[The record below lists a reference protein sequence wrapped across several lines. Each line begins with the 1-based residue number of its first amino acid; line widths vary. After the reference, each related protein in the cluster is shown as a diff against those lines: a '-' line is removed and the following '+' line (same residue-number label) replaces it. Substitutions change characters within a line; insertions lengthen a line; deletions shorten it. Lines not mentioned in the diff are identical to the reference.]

1 MKKISIIVL
10 VAILGAAAV
19 SLGFFWPFSHSSD
32 SLKLPGT
39 VEVQEIR
46 LASKIGGRVKDV
58 CIKEGDTVEAGTEL
72 LRFDCPELQ
81 AQRDQVAMR
90 LRAAKADLLKAENG
104 PRPQEKAEAKAM
116 MEMAQARLER
126 MKTGWREEE
135 KQQARDDWASAEAD
149 MKLAGNTFE
158 RMEKL
163 YPQQTSQTEY
173 DTARF
178 RYAAAKAKER
188 ATRSKKE
195 MLEKGNRDED
205 KAEAEADYIRAKA
218 HWELLQEG
226 TREED
231 KELARASVGELEA
244 KLKELEANLDEAV
257 VVAPSKL
264 VVEILSVRK
273 GDVLAPN
280 QPVIR
285 ALQMDDRWVKVF
297 VPSTDLGKV
306 RMHQKVEVTC
316 DAYSGKRFPG
326 EVIQIA
332 TISEFTPRNVQS
344 VDERHHQVF
353 GVKVRVDDKG
363 EVFKAGMYAEVY
375 VPLQEAP

>member
-1 MKKISIIVL
+1 MKKVSIIVL
-10 VAILGAAAV
+10 AAILGAAVV
-19 SLGFFWPFSHSSD
+19 SLGFFWPFSHSHD
-32 SLKLPGT
+32 TLKLPGT

-46 LASKIGGRVKDV
+46 LASKVGGRVKEV
-58 CIKEGDTVEAGTEL
+58 YVKEGDTVEAGTEL
-72 LRFDCPELQ
+72 LRFETPELQ
-81 AQRDQVAMR
+81 AQRDQVAMK
-90 LRAAKADLLKAENG
+90 LQAAKADLLKAENG
-104 PRPQEKAEAKAM
+104 PRAQEKAEAKALM
-116 MEMAQARLER
+116 DMAQARWER
-126 MKTGWREEE
+126 MKTGWRDEE
-135 KQQARDDWASAEAD
+135 KQQAVDDWKSAVAD
-149 MKLAGNTFE
+149 MDLAQNNFDRLDKLDT
-158 RMEKL
+158 KL
-163 YPQQTSQTEY
+163 VSQTEY

-178 RYAAAKAKER
+178 RLAAAKAKER

-205 KAEAEADYIRAKA
+205 KAEAEADFIRAKA
-218 HWELLQEG
+218 HWELLREG

-231 KELARASVGELEA
+231 KDLARANVGELEA
-244 KLKELEANLDEAV
+244 KLRELQANLDEAV
-257 VVAPSKL
+257 VVAPSRM
-264 VVEILSVRK
+264 VVEVLSVRK

-297 VPSTDLGKV
+297 VPATDLGKV
-306 RMHQKVEVTC
+306 RMHQKVEVTS
-316 DAYSGKRFPG
+316 DAYPGKRFPG

>member
-1 MKKISIIVL
+1 MKKTSIIVL
-10 VAILGAAAV
+10 AAILGAAAV
-19 SLGFFWPFSHSSD
+19 SLGFFWPFSRSSNT
-32 SLKLPGT
+32 LKLPGT

-46 LASKIGGRVKDV
+46 LGSKVGGRVKDV
-58 CIKEGDTVEAGTEL
+58 YVKEGDTVDAGTEL

-90 LRAAKADLLKAENG
+90 LKAAKADLLKAENG

-116 MEMAQARLER
+116 MEMAQARRER
-126 MKTGWREEE
+126 MKIGWREEE
-135 KQQARDDWASAEAD
+135 KQQAVDDWKSAVAD
-149 MKLAGNTFE
+149 MELAQNNFD
-158 RMEKL
+158 RLEKI
-163 YPQQTSQTEY
+163 YPQQASQTEY
-173 DTARF
+173 DTVRF
-178 RYAAAKAKER
+178 RLASAKAKER

-195 MLEKGNRDED
+195 MLERGNRDED
-205 KAEAEADYIRAKA
+205 KAEAEADFIRAKA

-231 KELARASVGELEA
+231 KELARANVGELEA
-244 KLKELEANLDEAV
+244 KLKELQANLDETV

-306 RMHQKVEVTC
+306 RLHQKVEVTS
-316 DAYSGKRFPG
+316 DAYPGQRFPG

>member
-1 MKKISIIVL
+1 MKKISIIVSA
-10 VAILGAAAV
+10 AIVGAAAV
-19 SLGFFWPFSHSSD
+19 SLGFFWPFSASHET
-32 SLKLPGT
+32 LKLPGT

-58 CIKEGDTVEAGTEL
+58 YVKEGDTVEAGREL
-72 LRFDCPELQ
+72 LRFDTPELQ
-81 AQRDQVAMR
+81 AQRDQVAAR
-90 LRAAKADLLKAENG
+90 LQAAKAELLKAENG
-104 PRPQEKAEAKAM
+104 PRVQEKAEAKAL
-116 MEMAQARLER
+116 MEMAQARWER

-149 MKLAGNTFE
+149 MKLAQNTFD

-178 RYAAAKAKER
+178 RLAAMKGRER
-188 ATRSKKE
+188 ATRSKMT

-205 KAEAEADYIRAKA
+205 KTEAEADFIRAKA
-218 HWELLQEG
+218 HSELLQEG

-231 KELARASVGELEA
+231 KDLARANVGELEA
-244 KLKELEANLDEAV
+244 KLKELQANLDEAV
-257 VVAPSKL
+257 VVAPSPI
-264 VVEILSVRK
+264 VVEVISVRK

-285 ALQMDDRWVKVF
+285 ALKMDDRWVKVF
-297 VPSTDLGKV
+297 VPSTDLGKI
-306 RMHQKVEVTC
+306 RLHQKVEATC
-316 DAYSGKRFPG
+316 DAYPNKRFPG

-344 VDERHHQVF
+344 VDERRHQVF
-353 GVKVRVDDKG
+353 GVKVRMDDNG
-363 EVFKAGMYAEVY
+363 EVFRAGMYAEVH